1 MTRLSKRAQ
10 HGFGNGSAR
19 RFGGKPVK
27 FSFLITTRKLIVFS
41 MVFFFSI
48 SSFAQ
53 APALPPA
60 AAGSVE
66 KGKNIAGP
74 RKQLATIIFA
84 GLGGAI
90 LGLSTLSFY
99 GRPQDNLRNIAIGT
113 AFGVIG
119 GTILVTFKAAT
130 NPAELYGEQRQMEQY
145 FEANSGRQFGQY
157 ASAAEPPLEFRFNF
171 EF

>member
-1 MTRLSKRAQ
+1 MHRLKLLLTKAVAKAVVVVMLCVLI
-10 HGFGNGSAR
+10 SA
-19 RFGGKPVK
+19 PSVV
-27 FSFLITTRKLIVFS
+27 S
-41 MVFFFSI
+41 
-48 SSFAQ
+48 AQ
-53 APALPPA
+53 AQSASPQAG
-60 AAGSVE
+60 AAGSLE
-66 KGKNIAGP
+66 KGKGVAGP

-119 GTILVTFKAAT
+119 GTVLVTYKAAT
-130 NPAELYGEQRQMEQY
+130 NPAELYGNQLRIE
-145 FEANSGRQFGQY
+145 RQFQETSTSLMSL
-157 ASAAEPPLEFRFNF
+157 ASGGLSPSLKMEF